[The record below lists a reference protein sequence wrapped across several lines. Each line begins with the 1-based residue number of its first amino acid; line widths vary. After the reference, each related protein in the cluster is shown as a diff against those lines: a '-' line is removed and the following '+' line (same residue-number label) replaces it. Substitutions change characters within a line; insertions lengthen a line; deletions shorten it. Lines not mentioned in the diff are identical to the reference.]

1 MRTWVEFLHQL
12 RYPQILYFT
21 ATRGSSSK
29 IVFKFLMSYN
39 SHTSKT
45 VEISLEYR
53 LTLLFFSKENTF
65 FIWKVG
71 IKLPTMLFPKMSKL
85 DITYFLKFEWKVSL
99 AFSSNAYFAIFMLIL
114 FSNYQGLGG
123 RGAGNN
129 LTP

>member
-1 MRTWVEFLHQL
+1 MRTWIEFLHQL

-21 ATRGSSSK
+21 ATRESSSK
-29 IVFKFLMSYN
+29 IFFKFLMSYIIYN

-65 FIWKVG
+65 FTWKVG

-85 DITYFLKFEWKVSL
+85 DITYFLKFERKVSL
-99 AFSSNAYFAIFMLIL
+99 AFSSNAYFTIFMLIL
-114 FSNYQGLGG
+114 FSNY
-123 RGAGNN
+123 
-129 LTP
+129 